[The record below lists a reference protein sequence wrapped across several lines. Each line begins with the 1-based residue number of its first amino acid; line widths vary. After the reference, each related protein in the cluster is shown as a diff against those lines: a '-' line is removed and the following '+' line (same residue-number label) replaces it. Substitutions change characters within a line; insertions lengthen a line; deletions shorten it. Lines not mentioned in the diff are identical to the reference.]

1 MKKHIIF
8 LLLTGLIF
16 SASCKKDFLERY
28 PLDELSPMD
37 FFKNA
42 EELQLFAN
50 RFYPLLPA
58 HAGYFN
64 TFTTDKNS
72 DNLVPAVFDPR
83 LGGTRPIPSSAS
95 QGGWVWS
102 DIRQANY
109 FLTHCDSAKGAPA
122 DINQYI
128 GEVRFFRAFL
138 YFDKVK
144 TFGDVPWINQPLSTT
159 SPELFYPRTSRKIV
173 VDSIIADLD
182 KAISLLYPAASAA
195 ESRISKEVAMLL
207 KARVCLY
214 EGTWEKYHAG
224 TPFGVTGSDGSQFLQ
239 GAAETAELLMQ
250 GNRFRLFKGPA
261 NKEYWSLFNPL
272 DYTGNPEIMLWKKFD
287 VGLQIVNNVSRM
299 LSGGGGNIGLS
310 KTLVDSYLCTDG
322 KPKSVSPSFLGYDSV
337 PLEVTNRD
345 PRLAQT
351 LFLRGYDMTSNAP
364 AGVKNQKFEKPA
376 LDGAGEFRNT
386 TGYALYK
393 GVNPDFSNQ
402 GNNDVGVQ
410 GSIIFRYTEALLIF
424 AEAKAELG
432 TITQADI
439 DRSINLIRD
448 RVGMIHLDISNITAD
463 PNWEFP
469 NLSPVINEIRRERRI
484 ELVCEGSRW
493 DDLARWRAHHLLV
506 GKRLKGVKYLGSNLE
521 GAYKDFLGN
530 QTIIIGVNLFVDAD
544 GFVDPYQPVLPNGFG
559 FDPERDYLSPIPSDE
574 RTLNDKLGQNP
585 GW

>member
-1 MKKHIIF
+1 MKKYISF

-16 SASCKKDFLERY
+16 TVSCKKDFLERY
-28 PLDELSPMD
+28 PLDELSPRD
-37 FFKNA
+37 LFKNP

-50 RFYPLLPA
+50 RFYTLLPA
-58 HAGYFN
+58 HQGYFN
-64 TFTTDKNS
+64 TFMIDKNS
-72 DNLVPAVFDPR
+72 DNLVPAIFDPR
-83 LGGTRPIPSSAS
+83 LGGTRTLPSSAS
-95 QGGWVWS
+95 EGGWVWS

-109 FLTHCDSAKGAPA
+109 FLVHCDSAKGAQA

-144 TFGDVPWINQPLSTT
+144 TFGDVPWIVQPLSTS

-182 KAISLLYPAASAA
+182 KAISLLYPASNAP
-195 ESRISKEVAMLL
+195 ESRINKEVALL
-207 KARVCLY
+207 FKARVCLY

-224 TPFGVTGSDGSQFLQ
+224 TLFGVTGSDGSQFLQ
-239 GAAETAELLMQ
+239 EAAETAGQLIQ
-250 GNRFRLFKGPA
+250 GNRFSLYQGTPGQ
-261 NKEYWSLFNPL
+261 EYWSLFNPL
-272 DYTGNPEIMLWKKFD
+272 DYAGNPEIMLWKKFD
-287 VGLQIVNNVSRM
+287 LGLQVVNNVSRIM
-299 LSGGGGNIGLS
+299 SGAGGNIGLS
-310 KTLVDSYLCTDG
+310 KSLIDSYLCTDG
-322 KPKSVSPSFLGYDSV
+322 KPRSVSPSFLGYDSMQ
-337 PLEVTNRD
+337 LEVTNRD

-351 LFLRGYDMTSNAP
+351 LFLKGYERVNNAP
-364 AGVKNQKFEKPA
+364 EGSLNQKFDLPA

-393 GVNPDFSNQ
+393 GVNPDFTNQ

-410 GSIIFRYTEALLIF
+410 GSIIFRYAEALLIF

-439 DRSINLIRD
+439 DNSINLLRD
-448 RVGMIHLDISNITAD
+448 RVGMIHLDMNNITSD
-463 PNWEFP
+463 PNWDFP
-469 NLSPVINEIRRERRI
+469 NLSPIINEIRRERRI
-484 ELVCEGSRW
+484 ELACEGTRW

-506 GKRLKGVKYLGSNLE
+506 GKRLKGAKYLGTNLE

-530 QTIIIGVNLFVDAD
+530 PSIFIGVNLFVDAN
-544 GFVDPYQPVLPNGFG
+544 GFIDPYQQVLPNGYG
-559 FDPERDYLSPIPSDE
+559 FNPDRDYLSPIPTDE
-574 RTLNDKLGQNP
+574 LTLNSNLVQNP